1 MGKIVTPTH
10 RLEWTEIG
18 PFGLKE
24 THHIGWNAKDVGKG
38 RATAPN
44 AIRYLRHYEA
54 STREGGCNSHIG
66 PRQVLTF
73 ALIEQKSN
81 TTVASGKMPESVV

>member
-1 MGKIVTPTH
+1 MGKIVTPKY
-10 RLEWTEIG
+10 RLEWTETG

-24 THHIGWNAKDVGKG
+24 THHIGWNVKDVGKG
-38 RATAPN
+38 RATSQN
-44 AIRYLRHYEA
+44 AIRYLRHYEN
-54 STREGGCNSHIG
+54 STKADGCNSLIG

-81 TTVASGKMPESVV
+81 TTVASGKMPECVV